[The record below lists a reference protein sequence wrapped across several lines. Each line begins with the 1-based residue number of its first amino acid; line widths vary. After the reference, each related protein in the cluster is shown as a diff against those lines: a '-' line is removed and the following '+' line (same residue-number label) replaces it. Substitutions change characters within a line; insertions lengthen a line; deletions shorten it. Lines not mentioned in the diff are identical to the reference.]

1 MNDAIKAALK
11 DEHCT
16 LTLRWRVVVEEL
28 LDTVDALTCE
38 ADRLRRA
45 ALDASTPRDK
55 D

>member
-11 DEHCT
+11 DEQCT
-16 LTLRWRVVVEEL
+16 LTLRWRVVIEEL
-28 LDTVDALTCE
+28 LDTVDALTGE
-38 ADRLRRA
+38 AERLRRA

>member
-1 MNDAIKAALK
+1 MNEAVKDALK
-11 DEHCT
+11 DERCT
-16 LTLRWRVVVEEL
+16 LTLRWRVVIEEL

-38 ADRLRRA
+38 AERLRRA